1 MSSLLSPENL
11 VNALSLGALYALIAV
26 GYTMVYGIIKL
37 INFAHGEVFMLG
49 AFWALLIVGMEQATG
64 INLLVALVPAMLL
77 CAAVGM
83 NIDWTTYLPLRRE
96 LPRADILSI
105 VLLVLLA
112 IGAIFYKLTGDSLH
126 RLYSETAHT
135 VLGWGVVGLIPV
147 VMLGLAVGEKGGLL
161 GRSLG
166 RISSD
171 RLSAL
176 ITAIGMSLMLQT
188 LAQLIFGAEFRAF
201 PEESIPEFMRT
212 EVFDVWFLKSVPVA
226 QGAEETTIAF
236 ASAPVLGK
244 ELAMWI
250 AAVVM
255 MIGLHLLVTRT
266 KIGTAMRACSM
277 DQETAALMGISVDR
291 VIAFT
296 FVIGSA
302 MAAVAGVLY
311 AVKQGGNIY
320 HRMGYYPGLIAFAAA
335 VLGGIGNIRG
345 AMLGG
350 VVIGIIQG
358 FLGGSGNFTAPFL
371 VMIIVLLVLPRGLLG
386 EPQATRA

>member
-49 AFWALLIVGMEQATG
+49 AFWALLLVGAEQATG
-64 INLLVALVPAMLL
+64 VNLFVAIVPAMLL

-83 NIDWTTYLPLRRE
+83 SIDWTAYLSLRRR
-96 LPRADILSI
+96 LPKADWISV
-105 VLLVLLA
+105 VLLGLLGM
-112 IGAIFYKLTGDSLH
+112 GAIAFKLTGDATH
-126 RLYSETAHT
+126 PWYSAGAHT
-135 VLGWGVVGLIPV
+135 VLGWSVVGLVPV
-147 VMLGLAVGEKGGLL
+147 AMLGLAVGEKGGLL

-166 RISSD
+166 RVTSD

-176 ITAIGMSLMLQT
+176 ITAIGMSLILQT
-188 LAQLIFGAEFRAF
+188 LAQLVWGADYRAF
-201 PEESIPEFMRT
+201 PEEAIPAFMNERVEAFSSIGM
-212 EVFDVWFLKSVPVA
+212 
-226 QGAEETTIAF
+226 
-236 ASAPVLGK
+236 PVLWK
-244 ELAMWI
+244 ELSIWVTAVAMMV
-250 AAVVM
+250 A
-255 MIGLHLLVTRT
+255 LHVLVSRT

-296 FVIGSA
+296 FVVGSA

-311 AVKQGGNIY
+311 AVKVGGNISF
-320 HRMGYYPGLIAFAAA
+320 RMGYYPGLLAFAAA

-350 VVIGIIQG
+350 VLIGFVQG
-358 FLGGSGNFTAPFL
+358 FTGGTFSVPFL
-371 VMIIVLLVLPRGLLG
+371 VMILVLLVLPRGILG

>member
-1 MSSLLSPENL
+1 MADLLTPENL

-37 INFAHGEVFMLG
+37 INFAHGEIYMLG
-49 AFWALLIVGMEQATG
+49 AFWALLVVGMEQATG
-64 INLLVALVPAMLL
+64 INLFVAIVPAMLL

-83 NIDWTTYLPLRRE
+83 TVDWSAYLSLRRRLPL
-96 LPRADILSI
+96 ADGLSI
-105 VLLVLLA
+105 GGLTLLGV
-112 IGAIFYKLTGDSLH
+112 GAIFYKLTGDTTH
-126 RLYSETAHT
+126 AWYSEAAHG
-135 VLGWGVVGLIPV
+135 VFGWSIVALVPV
-147 VMLGLAVGEKGGLL
+147 VMLALSIGEKGGML

-166 RISSD
+166 RVSSD

-176 ITAIGMSLMLQT
+176 ITAIGMSLILQT
-188 LAQLIFGAEFRAF
+188 LAQLVWGADYRAF
-201 PEESIPEFMRT
+201 PQESIPAWMNEPSFHLG
-212 EVFDVWFLKSVPVA
+212 D
-226 QGAEETTIAF
+226 
-236 ASAPVLGK
+236 APVLGK
-244 ELAMWI
+244 ELTMWVVALAMM
-250 AAVVM
+250 A
-255 MIGLHLLVTRT
+255 GLHLLVSRT

-296 FVIGSA
+296 FLIGSG

-311 AVKQGGNIY
+311 SVKVGGNISF
-320 HRMGYYPGLIAFAAA
+320 RMGYYPGLLAFAAA

-350 VVIGIIQG
+350 VLIGFLQG
-358 FLGGSGNFTAPFL
+358 FTGGTFTIPFL
-371 VMIIVLLVLPRGLLG
+371 VMILVLLVLPRGILG

>member
-1 MSSLLSPENL
+1 MQGLLTFDNL

-37 INFAHGEVFMLG
+37 INFAHGEIFMLG

-64 INLLVALVPAMLL
+64 ANLFVALVPAMLL

-83 NIDWTTYLPLRRE
+83 NVDWTTYLPLRRT
-96 LPRADILSI
+96 LPLADWLAIGS
-105 VLLVLLA
+105 LVLLGV
-112 IGAIFYKLTGDSLH
+112 GAIFYKLTGDTTH
-126 RLYSETAHT
+126 DWHSEAAHSA
-135 VLGWGVVGLIPV
+135 LGWAVVGLVPV
-147 VMLGLAVGEKGGLL
+147 AVLALAFGEKAGLL

-166 RISSD
+166 RVRSD

-176 ITAIGMSLMLQT
+176 ITAIGMSLVLQT
-188 LAQLIFGAEFRAF
+188 LTQLVWGADYRAF
-201 PEESIPEFMRT
+201 PEESIPSFMN
-212 EVFDVWFLKSVPVA
+212 
-226 QGAEETTIAF
+226 ETSFRLGTATV
-236 ASAPVLGK
+236 SGK
-244 ELAMWI
+244 ELAIWL
-250 AAVVM
+250 AALAM
-255 MIGLHLLVTRT
+255 MLALHLLVSRT

-311 AVKQGGNIY
+311 AVKVGGNISF
-320 HRMGYYPGLIAFAAA
+320 RMGYYPGLLAFAAA

-350 VVIGIIQG
+350 VLIGFVQG
-358 FLGGSGNFTAPFL
+358 FTGGTFSVPFL
-371 VMIIVLLVLPRGLLG
+371 VMILVLLVMPRGILG